1 MPALPRS
8 EWTDF
13 EPPDSGC
20 SDEDEA
26 VAARSSGSK
35 LEAPSS
41 HAAASSA
48 ATPSP
53 IPRKRQRLAL
63 QEDLFRFDDE
73 NDEHAVRILAAGEEG
88 AAELE
93 DVSVKQTRHARA
105 VLTSCL
111 SSTAASSPVPRSSR
125 RSSAATNRERYL
137 HPLADVSYGSSNH
150 QAVLVNSV
158 QCHAA
163 AF

>member
-1 MPALPRS
+1 MSSLLTACTTRLAVEGARMPAVPRS

-20 SDEDEA
+20 SDEDEPL
-26 VAARSSGSK
+26 AARSSGSK
-35 LEAPSS
+35 LEPPSS
-41 HAAASSA
+41 HAAASTT

-53 IPRKRQRLAL
+53 VPRKRQRLAL

-93 DVSVKQTRHARA
+93 DVSQADLSRA
-105 VLTSCL
+105 SG
-111 SSTAASSPVPRSSR
+111 
-125 RSSAATNRERYL
+125 
-137 HPLADVSYGSSNH
+137 ADVQSQLDSGFFAS
-150 QAVLVNSV
+150 AEEL
-158 QCHAA
+158 AA
-163 AF
+163 LERGEE